1 MRPLIGYNYGAGK
14 KKRIHKLFAYTLY
27 LSLGIMLF
35 GTILCQI
42 CPDTLIALFS
52 SNPDTINT
60 GALALRTISL
70 GFLVSSVS
78 ITCCGALEGLG
89 KGTPSLVISLCRY
102 TLVIIPAAFMLSRI
116 FGAVRG

>member
-1 MRPLIGYNYGAGK
+1 MPERKSAYTSF
-14 KKRIHKLFAYTLY
+14 FAYTLY
-27 LSLGIMLF
+27 LSLEIMLF
-35 GTILCQI
+35 VTILCQI

-52 SNPDTINT
+52 SNPDTVNA

-70 GFLVSSVS
+70 GFLVSSAS

-116 FGAVRG
+116 FGDVRG

>member
-14 KKRIHKLFAYTLY
+14 KKRVHKLFAYTLY

-89 KGTPSLVISLCRY
+89 KERHPLSFPSAVTHSLSFRLLLC
-102 TLVIIPAAFMLSRI
+102 
-116 FGAVRG
+116 